1 MDCFASL
8 AMTAEEAIDGDP
20 DIIYGAP
27 VLPTQV
33 KPRK

>member
-1 MDCFASL
+1 MDCVARNDG
-8 AMTAEEAIDGDP
+8 EGPIDDGFH
-20 DIIYGAP
+20 IIYGAP